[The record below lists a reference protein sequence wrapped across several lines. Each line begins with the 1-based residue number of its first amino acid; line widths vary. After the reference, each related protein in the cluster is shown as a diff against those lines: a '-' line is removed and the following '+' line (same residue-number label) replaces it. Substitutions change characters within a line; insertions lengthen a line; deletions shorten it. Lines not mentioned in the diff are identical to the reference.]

1 MSELARQ
8 VLAGDRRALARSISL
23 VEDDGPDLRELVA
36 VLGAETGQ
44 ARIVGLTGSPGAG
57 KSTLTSALVSVLR
70 KDGLKVAILAIDP
83 SSPFT
88 GGALLGDRLRMQ
100 EHATDEAVF
109 IRSMATRGALGG
121 LAVAVPHALRILDAA
136 GFDVILLETVGVGQA
151 EVEVANAADTT
162 VVVLAPGMGDS
173 VQANKAG
180 ILEIADVFA
189 VNKADKPEAKQTE
202 RDIRHMLQLGHG
214 DWLPPIEMVIAQDG
228 TGVGSLWQR
237 VDEHRDWA
245 SGSGEL
251 ARRRLRRAAHEI
263 TELALANMR
272 RNLGTLGEGAALD
285 DLAEQV
291 VRGSLDPYS
300 AAEQL
305 ASASGDGPSK
315 I

>member
-1 MSELARQ
+1 VSELAEQ
-8 VLAGDRRALARSISL
+8 VLAGDRRAVARAISL
-23 VEDDGPDLRELVA
+23 VEDDGPGLRDLVA
-36 VLGAETGQ
+36 ALGARTGG
-44 ARIVGLTGSPGAG
+44 AKIVGLTGSPGAG
-57 KSTLTSALVSVLR
+57 KSTLTSALVGIVR
-70 KDGLKVAILAIDP
+70 KQGMKVAVLAVDP

-121 LAVAVPHALRILDAA
+121 LAVAVPHALRVLDAA

-214 DWLPPIEMVIAQDG
+214 DWLPPIELVTAQDG
-228 TGVGSLWQR
+228 TGVDVLWER
-237 VDEHRDWA
+237 VGEHRAWA
-245 SGSGEL
+245 EGSGEL
-251 ARRRLRRAAHEI
+251 KRRRLARAAHEI

-272 RNLGTLGEGAALD
+272 RSVGTLGEGAALD
-285 DLAEQV
+285 DLAAKV
-291 VRGSLDPYS
+291 VDGSLDPYS
-300 AAEQL
+300 AAESL
-305 ASASGDGPSK
+305 AASAD
-315 I
+315 